1 MPKPPDPA
9 GLAVFLTEL
18 HGFFEA
24 CDEDVD
30 AALARHIGEDT
41 AVDWIIATLEL
52 FIENLT
58 GRPMTTLPTCELSG
72 AQT

>member
-1 MPKPPDPA
+1 MPQPPDPA

-30 AALARHIGEDT
+30 AALARYFGEDT
-41 AVDWIIATLEL
+41 AVDWITAGLEL

-58 GRPMTTLPTCELSG
+58 GCPLTPVPTCEPSG

>member
-30 AALARHIGEDT
+30 AALARHTGQDT
-41 AVDWIIATLEL
+41 TVDWIIASLEL
-52 FIENLT
+52 FIETLI
-58 GRPMTTLPTCELSG
+58 GRPMATVPTCELSG